1 MTSHPPIDGFWPVI
15 TSFANLSR
23 ATRRAARGK
32 RRARE
37 VARFLAHEEP
47 ELLRLQRELLE
58 GTWRPGRPTTFV
70 IRDPKERVITAAPF
84 RDRVLHH
91 ALIDPLEAELD
102 ARLLPHSF
110 ACRRGRGQHRALAQ
124 AQWLLRRHAW
134 FLKMDVAKFFASL
147 DHEVVLGTVR
157 ATIAEA
163 PVVDLF
169 EKIVRAPAGVTRGL
183 PIGHLTSQWLANLV
197 LGRLDARVV
206 DGLRVSGYVRY
217 MDDFVLFGPSKASL
231 RVAEGEIVA
240 KLAALRLAPKA
251 SATILAPCH
260 VGLPFLGWRIYRATM
275 RVRPE
280 NLRRTRRRIRCRE
293 AQARAGLLGE
303 KELADAVRAAIEHL
317 RHGNTLSLRRAW
329 FSGTDQDTGTS
340 HRLLD
345 QPRQPGRQLRQ
356 RGPQRAVGEPQ
367 RQRADES
374 QRQLRRAARQDVTPP
389 DVAVAGLPARSR
401 SAT

>member
-1 MTSHPPIDGFWPVI
+1 MTGLRPIDGFWAEI

-32 RRARE
+32 RRTRD
-37 VARFLAHEEP
+37 VARFLAQEEL
-47 ELLRLQRELLE
+47 ELLRLQRELQD
-58 GTWRPGRPTTFV
+58 GTWRPGRPTTFL

-91 ALIDPLEAELD
+91 ALIDPLEVTLD
-102 ARLLPHSF
+102 ARMLPHSF
-110 ACRRGRGQHRALAQ
+110 ACRRGRGQHRAMAQ

-134 FLKMDVAKFFASL
+134 FLKMDVAKFFPSL

-157 ATIAEA
+157 ELIAEA
-163 PVVDLF
+163 PVVELF
-169 EKIVRAPAGVTRGL
+169 ETIVRAPAGVGRGL

-197 LGRLDARVV
+197 LGRLDAHVV
-206 DGLRVSGYVRY
+206 EALRVPGYIRY
-217 MDDFVLFGPSKASL
+217 MDDFVLFGPSKAAL
-231 RVAEGEIVA
+231 RAAMGEVVAQLER
-240 KLAALRLAPKA
+240 LRLAPKIT
-251 SATILAPCH
+251 ATILSPGH
-260 VGLPFLGWRIYRATM
+260 VGLPFLGWRVYRGTM

-280 NLRRTRRRIRCRE
+280 NLRRTRRRIQCRE

-303 KELADAVRAAIEHL
+303 QQLAAAVRSTIEHL

-329 FSGTDQDTGTS
+329 FSGADHDTGTGQ
-340 HRLLD
+340 RLLD

-367 RQRADES
+367 RQHADES
-374 QRQLRRAARQDVTPP
+374 QRQPRPASRQDVTPP
-389 DVAVAGLPARSR
+389 DGAVAGQPARPR
-401 SAT
+401 SAP